1 MATEAEQIQ
10 RLKDDVGGYVSA
22 MRTKVQSL
30 QDQITALGGQVSTAT
45 ADQMGRDAQELSDT
59 LDTLEQAFA
68 QDNPPPAPAPTPA
81 PAPADPN
88 APPVPTD
95 PNAPPA

>member
-30 QDQITALGGQVSTAT
+30 QDQLAAAQGQVSQAA
-45 ADQMGRDAQELSDT
+45 ADQMTADAQDLSDT
-59 LDTLEQAFA
+59 LDTLEQAFS
-68 QDNPPPAPAPTPA
+68 QDNPAPVPAPAPT
-81 PAPADPN
+81 DPN
-88 APPVPTD
+88 APASPTD

>member
-10 RLKDDVGGYVSA
+10 RLKDDVSGYVSA

-30 QDQITALGGQVSTAT
+30 QDQITALSGQVTQAA
-45 ADQMGRDAQELSDT
+45 ADQMTQDAQDLSDT
-59 LDTLEQAFA
+59 LDTLETAFA
-68 QDNPPPAPAPTPA
+68 QDNPPPAPQPTP

-88 APPVPTD
+88 APAPTD

>member
-10 RLKDDVGGYVSA
+10 RLKDDVSGYVSA
-22 MRTKVQSL
+22 MRTKVTSL
-30 QDQITALGGQVSTAT
+30 QDQITALGGQVSTAA
-45 ADQMGRDAQELSDT
+45 ADQMGKDAQELSDT
-59 LDTLEQAFA
+59 LDTLEAAFA
-68 QDNPPPAPAPTPA
+68 QDNPPPAPQPTP

-88 APPVPTD
+88 APAPTD

>member
-30 QDQITALGGQVSTAT
+30 QDQITTLGGQVSTAT

-68 QDNPPPAPAPTPA
+68 QDNPPPAPAP
-81 PAPADPN
+81 ADPN

>member
-10 RLKDDVGGYVSA
+10 RLKDDVSGYVSA

-30 QDQITALGGQVSTAT
+30 QDQLAATQGQVSQAA
-45 ADQMGRDAQELSDT
+45 ADQMTADAQDLSDT
-59 LDTLEQAFA
+59 LDTLEQAFS
-68 QDNPPPAPAPTPA
+68 QDNPPPAPAPA
-81 PAPADPN
+81 PTDPN
-88 APPVPTD
+88 APASPTD